1 MGTTPATF
9 NGTSTYAANLQQEIT
24 RAVAIA
30 SLPLN
35 QLTANLSDLQ
45 SQGNELAT
53 LETHFTALQAAI
65 RNLDLANNGGSL
77 AATVSNNVVATAT
90 VDSAAIIAGGT
101 YTLNVTNPGS
111 PTTTVSDSL
120 LTPVADPSTTSI
132 SSSSHFTLTV
142 GSSVF
147 TINPTANTLISLTQ
161 AINSSGA
168 GVNATLVNI
177 GSPTAPDYRLTLQS
191 TALGNVTLQLN
202 DGTRDL
208 FSNPV
213 AGAPATYQVNG
224 QPSTPISSGTSFVTL
239 APGLTVDLLAKGLTT
254 ITVASNPSSAS
265 NAISAFVTAYNA
277 AISELNNNRGN
288 TGGALTGNSIVLSLE
303 QTLRNLA
310 GTSGGG
316 GAVQNLAGLGV
327 TFDQSGELSFDPA
340 QFSGVSASNPSA
352 VAAFLGTASG
362 SGFLNTATNVLTGLT
377 DPSSGLFQA
386 SESILLQHIT
396 SDNQQI
402 ADKQSQI
409 TTMQNQL
416 TAQMSAAD
424 ALIASLQS
432 QASFFASY
440 FTAEQNAQRSIT
452 NG

>member
-9 NGTSTYAANLQQEIT
+9 NGTSTYAADLQQEIT
-24 RAVAIA
+24 RAVSIA
-30 SLPLN
+30 SIPLN
-35 QLTANLSDLQ
+35 ELTANLSDLQ

-65 RNLDLANNGGSL
+65 SSLDQANNGGSL
-77 AATVSNNVVATAT
+77 TASVSNNVVATAA

-101 YTLNVTNPGS
+101 YTVNVINAGS
-111 PTTTVSDSL
+111 PTTTVSDSGL
-120 LTPVADPSTTSI
+120 PTVADPSATSI
-132 SSSSHFTLTV
+132 SSSSVYTLTV
-142 GSSVF
+142 GSSTF
-147 TINPTANTLISLTQ
+147 TVNPAANTLISLTQ
-161 AINSSGA
+161 AINSAGA

-191 TALGNVTLQLN
+191 TALGSVTLQLY

-224 QPSTPISSGTSFVTL
+224 QPSTPISSDTSVVTL
-239 APGLTVDLLAKGLTT
+239 APGLTADLLSKGATT
-254 ITVASNPSSAS
+254 ITVASDPSSAA
-265 NAISAFVTAYNA
+265 NAISSFVTAYNS

-288 TGGALTGNSIVLSLE
+288 TGGALTGNSIVFSLE
-303 QTLRNLA
+303 QSLRDLA
-310 GTSGGG
+310 GSSGGS
-316 GAVQNLAGLGV
+316 GAVQNLTDLGV
-327 TFDQSGELSFDPA
+327 TFDQSGELSFDQA
-340 QFSGVSASNPSA
+340 QFSGISASNPSA

-362 SGFLNTATNVLTGLT
+362 SGFLNTATNILNGLT
-377 DPSSGLFQA
+377 DPTSGLFQA

-402 ADKQSQI
+402 TDKQAQI
-409 TTMQNQL
+409 ATMQNQL

-432 QASFFASY
+432 QSTY
-440 FTAEQNAQRSIT
+440 FTAEQDAQSAIT